1 VQRLLDVTNWFYS
14 QRDYIFPAMDGDQIV
29 EESSDDEDD
38 EDDAPAPTL
47 MMNVCKGN
55 CLP

>member
-1 VQRLLDVTNWFYS
+1 VTNWFYS

-55 CLP
+55 CLPN